1 MASTKIAIEREQRQ
15 ACLSYAER
23 KQFGQSQRRGKAVR
37 GAVPRL
43 SDAFLVKTHIT
54 TDLKVRGYS

>member
-23 KQFGQSQRRGKAVR
+23 KQFGQSQRRGKVVK

-43 SDAFLVKTHIT
+43 SDAFLVKTHILPRT
-54 TDLKVRGYS
+54 